1 MSIVV
6 TLDQRGSRGGP
17 DRVAEWS
24 DRLNGTH
31 SGQLRLPFVRSAGD
45 ELQGVL
51 SDADALA
58 DIVAESLDDRGWWV
72 GIGVGPIDHFGETA
86 RDSQGPAFW
95 HARKAVEA
103 AKTRSHPQ
111 PIAVIGEPSD
121 DAGALADALTAL
133 AFLTLRRTPE
143 QRESIRL
150 LRGGMKNKDIAAHLE
165 VSPAAISQRLRGAG
179 AEEEAGLRRL
189 IARIAARFVDPSPLG
204 TLRP

>member
-1 MSIVV
+1 MAIVL
-6 TLDQRGSRGGP
+6 TLDQRGSRGTP

-24 DRLNGTH
+24 DRLNQAH
-31 SGQLRLPFVRSAGD
+31 AGQLRLPFVRSAGD

-51 SDADALA
+51 GDADALA
-58 DIVAESLDDRGWWV
+58 DIVAESVDDRAWWLGV
-72 GIGVGPIDHFGETA
+72 GVGPVDRFGDTA

-95 HARKAVEA
+95 HARQAVEA

-111 PIAVIGEPSD
+111 PVAVVGEPED
-121 DAGALADALTAL
+121 EAAALGDALTAL

-179 AEEEAGLRRL
+179 AEEDAGLRRL
-189 IARIAARFVDPSPLG
+189 IASIATRLVDP
-204 TLRP
+204 

>member
-1 MSIVV
+1 MAIVV
-6 TLDQRGSRGGP
+6 TLDQRGSRGAT

-24 DRLNGTH
+24 DRLNGAH
-31 SGQLRLPFVRSAGD
+31 GARLRLPFVRSAGD

-58 DIVAESLDDRGWWV
+58 DIVAESVDDRGWWLGV
-72 GIGVGPIDHFGETA
+72 GVGPVDRFGETA

-103 AKTRSHPQ
+103 SKTRSHPQ
-111 PIAVIGEPSD
+111 PVAVVGEPED
-121 DAGALADALTAL
+121 EAAALGDALTAL

-143 QRESIRL
+143 QRESVQL
-150 LRGGMKNKDIAAHLE
+150 LRRGMKNKDIAAHLE

-189 IARIAARFVDPSPLG
+189 IATIASRLVDP
-204 TLRP
+204 